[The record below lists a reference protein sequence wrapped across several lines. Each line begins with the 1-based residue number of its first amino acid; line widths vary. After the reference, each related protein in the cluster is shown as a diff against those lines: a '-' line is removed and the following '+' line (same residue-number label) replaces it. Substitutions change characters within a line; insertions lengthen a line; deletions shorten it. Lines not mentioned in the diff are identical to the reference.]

1 MPEIAS
7 EKYGP
12 DHLNLETPKTYE
24 FVKNLFDEYLS
35 GDDPV
40 FVGPDVHIGTDEYK
54 GADQPTKEL
63 FRKYADDLINLVND
77 YGKDPMFWGSL
88 TALNGKTPIS
98 NDASVACWYNGY
110 ADPIEMSKQGYDLV
124 SIPDGSVYIVPAAG
138 YYYDYLSTS
147 SLYNNWEPNKIGN
160 VTFPYG
166 FPQLKGGMFAL
177 WNDKYGNGISKHDT
191 HDRIFPAVQTLSEK
205 MWSGSDSKIDYSAF
219 QTLSQNV
226 GEAP

>member
-1 MPEIAS
+1 
-7 EKYGP
+7 
-12 DHLNLETPKTYE
+12 
-24 FVKNLFDEYLS
+24 
-35 GDDPV
+35 
-40 FVGPDVHIGTDEYK
+40 
-54 GADQPTKEL
+54 QPTKEL

-98 NDASVACWYNGY
+98 NDATVACWYNGY

-138 YYYDYLSTS
+138 YYYDYLNTS

-205 MWSGSDSKIDYSAF
+205 MWS
-219 QTLSQNV
+219 
-226 GEAP
+226 